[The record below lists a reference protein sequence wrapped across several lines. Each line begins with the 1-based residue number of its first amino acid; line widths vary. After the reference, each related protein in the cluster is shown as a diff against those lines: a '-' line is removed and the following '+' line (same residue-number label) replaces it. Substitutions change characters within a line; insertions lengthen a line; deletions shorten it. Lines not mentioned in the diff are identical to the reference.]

1 MTTRRT
7 FIKTTAKL
15 GLIPLLPVSML
26 SQGAENIC
34 TTKITTDDPVAKA
47 LRYIE
52 DATQAARSDKMGVI
66 AADQL
71 CSNCQFYTVST
82 SDAALGPC
90 MLFQNRLV
98 VGAGWC
104 AGWVPK
110 R

>member
-15 GLIPLLPVSML
+15 GLIPLFPVSML
-26 SQGAENIC
+26 SQGDDAK
-34 TTKITTDDPVAKA
+34 KITTDDPVAKA

-52 DATQAARSDKMGVI
+52 DATQAARSDKMGVT

-71 CSNCQFYTVST
+71 CSNCYFYTVST

>member
-26 SQGAENIC
+26 SQGAE
-34 TTKITTDDPVAKA
+34 KITTDDPVAKA

-52 DATQAARSDKMGVI
+52 DATQATRSDKMGVA

-104 AGWVPK
+104 AGWVAK

>member
-1 MTTRRT
+1 MTTRRN
-7 FIKTTAKL
+7 FIKTTAAL

-26 SQGAENIC
+26 SQGAEQV
-34 TTKITTDDPVAKA
+34 TADDPIAKA
-47 LRYIE
+47 LRYAE
-52 DATQAARSDKMGVI
+52 DATQAARSDKMGVA

-82 SDAALGPC
+82 SDAAMGPC

>member
-26 SQGAENIC
+26 SQGVEA
-34 TTKITTDDPVAKA
+34 TKISTDDPVAKA
-47 LRYIE
+47 FRYVE
-52 DATQAARSDKMGVI
+52 DATQAARSDKMGVT

>member
-1 MTTRRT
+1 MTTRRN
-7 FIKTTAKL
+7 FIKTTAAL

-26 SQGAENIC
+26 SQGAEQV
-34 TTKITTDDPVAKA
+34 TVDDPAAKA
-47 LRYIE
+47 LRYAE
-52 DATQAARSDKMGVI
+52 DAAQAVRSDKMGVA

-71 CSNCQFYTVST
+71 CSNCQFYTVAS

-110 R
+110 Q

>member
-1 MTTRRT
+1 MTTRRN
-7 FIKTTAKL
+7 FIKTTAAL

-26 SQGAENIC
+26 SQGAEQV
-34 TTKITTDDPVAKA
+34 TEDDPIAKA
-47 LRYIE
+47 LRDAE
-52 DATQAARSDKMGVI
+52 DATQAARSDKMGVA

-82 SDAALGPC
+82 SDAAMGPC

>member
-26 SQGAENIC
+26 SQGAE
-34 TTKITTDDPVAKA
+34 KIALDDPSAKA
-47 LRYIE
+47 LRYTE
-52 DATQAARSDKMGVI
+52 DATNAARSDKMGVA
-66 AADQL
+66 AADQI
-71 CSNCQFYTVST
+71 CSNCQFYTVSG

>member
-26 SQGAENIC
+26 SWGDDAK
-34 TTKITTDDPVAKA
+34 KIPTDDPVAKA

>member
-26 SQGAENIC
+26 SLGDDAK
-34 TTKITTDDPVAKA
+34 KITTDDPAAKA

-52 DATQAARSDKMGVI
+52 DATQAARSDKMGVT

>member
-26 SQGAENIC
+26 SRGDDAK
-34 TTKITTDDPVAKA
+34 KITTDDPVAKA

-90 MLFQNRLV
+90 TLFQNGLV